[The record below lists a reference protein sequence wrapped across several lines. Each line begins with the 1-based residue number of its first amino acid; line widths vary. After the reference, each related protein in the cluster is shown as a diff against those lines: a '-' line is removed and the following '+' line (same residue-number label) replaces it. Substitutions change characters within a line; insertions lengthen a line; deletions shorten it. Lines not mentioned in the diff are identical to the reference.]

1 VGTVKRETK
10 NRFHSH
16 SLFCL
21 FLSVFFMC
29 VLSGVSTQKVLAQTN
44 GVGDGGGQGD
54 YRFQWDQPAAAAV
67 RKLLA
72 SPQPLVPSWVS
83 KQGLSLTVLVSF
95 TLTRDGLLRDVNIEG
110 SSGYNEVDAAV
121 LEAVRMWR
129 FNASPSSPDIHG
141 LIPYAIR
148 ARPRA
153 EMAIPPTGEAANV
166 QGSGEASGAESGG
179 GGSGAATR
187 RLATEAAG
195 RLSFSVGPTCGSCS
209 AQTSCFSAASRSFM
223 GE

>member
-10 NRFHSH
+10 NQFHSH
-16 SLFCL
+16 SLLCL
-21 FLSVFFMC
+21 LLSVFLMC

-44 GVGDGGGQGD
+44 GFGNGGGQGD

-72 SPQPLVPSWVS
+72 SPRPLVPSWVS

-95 TLTRDGLLRDVNIEG
+95 TLTPDGFLRDVNVEG

-121 LEAVRMWR
+121 LEAVRLWR
-129 FNASPSSPDIHG
+129 FSSSPSSPDIHG

-148 ARPRA
+148 AR
-153 EMAIPPTGEAANV
+153 
-166 QGSGEASGAESGG
+166 
-179 GGSGAATR
+179 
-187 RLATEAAG
+187 
-195 RLSFSVGPTCGSCS
+195 
-209 AQTSCFSAASRSFM
+209 
-223 GE
+223 